1 MNAIPNFRS
10 FLDEET
16 IVIAMAKLLDSSSA
30 TRLDSHRKRLAIY
43 LERGGI
49 APAISTGLDRRAVV
63 YANIRRKMDERDLIG
78 EMEDAG

>member
-1 MNAIPNFRS
+1 MSKMFPS
-10 FLDEET
+10 DEI
-16 IVIAMAKLLDSSSA
+16 IVIAMAKLLDSPSA

-78 EMEDAG
+78 EMEDVG